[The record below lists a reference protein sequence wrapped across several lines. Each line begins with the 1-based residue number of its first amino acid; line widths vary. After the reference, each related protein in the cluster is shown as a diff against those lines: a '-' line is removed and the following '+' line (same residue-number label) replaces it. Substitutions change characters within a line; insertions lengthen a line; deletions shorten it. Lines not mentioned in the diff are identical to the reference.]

1 MFPQLTTLIDNTL
14 SYLPF
19 LMVFVD
25 VYTSLHLRANQ
36 HRKVK
41 LCTTVLCKRFSS
53 NHRYLTSFCN
63 KICYLDN
70 GWGHQLS
77 SIELIAYI
85 WQILSNDDESVKDY
99 IVLNYNA
106 VRQVIYKCWHLLT
119 CGTHLHDRIISLR
132 EADWVHKTSL
142 APPLFIEVPVP
153 SQDNEQSCI
162 C

>member
-19 LMVFVD
+19 LMVLSYLPFLMVFVD
-25 VYTSLHLRANQ
+25 VYTSVHLRVNQ

-41 LCTTVLCKRFSS
+41 LCTRVLCKRFSS

-63 KICYLDN
+63 KTCYLDN

-85 WQILSNDDESVKDY
+85 WQLLSHEDKSVKDY
-99 IVLNYNA
+99 IVLNYA
-106 VRQVIYKCWHLLT
+106 RQVIYKGWHLLT

-132 EADWVHKTSL
+132 EVEWVHKTSL
-142 APPLFIEVPVP
+142 APPLFIEVTCTKPG
-153 SQDNEQSCI
+153 
-162 C
+162 